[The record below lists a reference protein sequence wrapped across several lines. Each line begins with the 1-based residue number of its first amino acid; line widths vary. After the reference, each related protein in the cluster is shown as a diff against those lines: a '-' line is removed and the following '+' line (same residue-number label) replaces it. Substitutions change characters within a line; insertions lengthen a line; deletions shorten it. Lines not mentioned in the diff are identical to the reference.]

1 MPVNPWEYYSLPP
14 EIVIDSYYSNRN
26 FPGVKYIKI
35 ARYDAF
41 GNDNYQS
48 LRELDNIKIKTNDGG
63 IINYP
68 VVSITEY
75 ASSSLNTPYFLYET
89 VSTNATSST
98 DNQILNYKL
107 VVTQSSPPQYTT
119 AADSGLLLIGSYDS
133 PVVDQQNYFNI
144 TTGLYTLGN
153 TPNISI
159 SFTASY
165 RIFSTTG
172 MVNPTLAAII
182 NGGSSVFSTSNAI
195 SSLTLT
201 NFNSAPQ
208 TMTISGSFT
217 PIEGQTFG
225 IYFGDLITGTS
236 QTSTPTFVHL
246 LITQSISPVA
256 GIGSQTILE
265 PYITTPFINSDY
277 DVLMN
282 NAVINRPNSFY
293 LDVDFADSQILP
305 INQQAIL
312 GNSATPAVIQD
323 SNYSSATRIGASTT
337 IEPIPSGWWINSRY
351 IGKQLQSQKTNVY
364 TIGDI
369 SYGPTPN
376 VSNPKTYF
384 VQFNWL
390 AGTAPEWGNN
400 SVGKVYTSIKYI
412 IDENGNRT
420 RPINDAE
427 GINLGTIQQAFGNN
441 NATIVLSNPNAFGAD
456 MSTLNTTVSV
466 FKAGKKIRPIV
477 YTQTASWDNSADP
490 RVVLTYGYTGSII
503 FTQGGTPNESIGASV
518 NDYRIVTF
526 VPSLNT
532 YTPTFLP
539 NRVFEINGSAVT
551 ESFPREINFNSPI
564 QLGISA
570 SFATS
575 SGLVNPSTG
584 SIYKPTGSLE
594 QLSGSGYILYL
605 ESFLQVN
612 SDLNNASVGGIIIDF
627 ALQKSIDGGSN
638 WSNLATHEPYFPGN
652 QSSFST
658 NFYLRY
664 TDTSATTSSL
674 YRVAA
679 LSRGGGFNFGNGV
692 IQIADSSYFKV
703 TQYPSPSTGNV
714 TSFWMTGSNSNLLF
728 AKKGTG
734 GGNIGLN
741 DVYGQK
747 QQDIDDSGFDP
758 ILLDFEP
765 QPYDEIRFMGTEDQT
780 YTILQVSQ
788 SLISSEG
795 VPNPYQSLTLKLN
808 KNIPSNINTDFFLLR
823 RYVDDPGT
831 IILNIN
837 KPAGGTSDGILKP
850 EFITSEVEAAS
861 RIILETN
868 TPQ

>member
-1 MPVNPWEYYSLPP
+1 MAIFFTE
-14 EIVIDSYYSNRN
+14 
-26 FPGVKYIKI
+26 GVKYIKI
-35 ARYDAF
+35 ARYDAL

-48 LRELDNIKIKTNDGG
+48 LRQLDNVRINTNDRG
-63 IINYP
+63 IISYP
-68 VVSITEY
+68 VLNITEY
-75 ASSSLNTPYFLYET
+75 PSSSTNSPYFLYEIAT
-89 VSTNATSST
+89 TNATSST
-98 DNQILNYKL
+98 NNQILNYR
-107 VVTQSSPPQYTT
+107 VSASSAGPISDSFGIQFPVTEIGTKVINYTENIDNQGYFDPT
-119 AADSGLLLIGSYDS
+119 NG
-133 PVVDQQNYFNI
+133 NYV
-144 TTGLYTLGN
+144 LGN
-153 TPNISI
+153 TPNIPLI
-159 SFTASY
+159 FTASCAFNY
-165 RIFSTTG
+165 TGAPSSNGTVYLNFVQGNSYLGRIKITSGSGTSG
-172 MVNPTLAAII
+172 TL
-182 NGGSSVFSTSNAI
+182 S
-195 SSLTLT
+195 
-201 NFNSAPQ
+201 
-208 TMTISGSFT
+208 MSGSFT
-217 PIEGQTFG
+217 PTENQAYSLYVGTA
-225 IYFGDLITGTS
+225 GDTMDFTNIDLK
-236 QTSTPTFVHL
+236 
-246 LITQSISPVA
+246 ITQSIALQA
-256 GIGSQTILE
+256 GIGAQTILE

-400 SVGKVYTSIKYI
+400 SVGKVYTSIRYI

-466 FKAGKKIRPIV
+466 FKAGKKIRPII

-584 SIYKPTGSLE
+584 SIYKPTGSLG

-612 SDLNNASVGGIIIDF
+612 SNLNNASVGGIIIDF

-652 QSSFST
+652 QPSFST

-679 LSRGGGFNFGNGV
+679 LSRGGGLNFGRGV
-692 IQIADSSYFKV
+692 IQVADSSYFKV

-788 SLISSEG
+788 SLTSSAG
-795 VPNPYQSLTLKLN
+795 VPNPYQSLTLKLD

-861 RIILETN
+861 RIVLETN
-868 TPQ
+868 APQ